1 MLIRKFPYVRFGYAV
16 AALFTPK
23 LATAA
28 ILAKPSEMT
37 PAAVSWAAL
46 FATREAALGAI
57 TLESERLDP
66 ATRRKV
72 LLLNAAVD
80 GVDAAAIFAFAL
92 RRRAIP
98 LLLLVPAGILSV
110 MAHVQ
115 AAQELNDIPSP
126 AGTSFEG
133 AYATA

>member
-1 MLIRKFPYVRFGYAV
+1 MDTAMLTRKMPYVRFGYAV
-16 AALFTPK
+16 ASLLTPK
-23 LATAA
+23 VAAAA
-28 ILAKPSEMT
+28 ILAKPGEMT

-66 ATRRKV
+66 AIRKKV

-80 GVDAAAIFAFAL
+80 GIDSLAILALSL
-92 RRRAIP
+92 RRRSILP
-98 LLLLVPAGILSV
+98 LMVLVPAGLFSA

-115 AAQELNDIPSP
+115 AAQQVS
-126 AGTSFEG
+126 G
-133 AYATA
+133 A